1 MEQTLLLQ
9 KKYTISGDDALTFGE
24 ASSDIKKI
32 LRQLGIP
39 PETVKRTAVSMY
51 EAEINTII
59 HGGGGEG
66 EVDIYSDEIRILFR
80 DEGPGIPDIEEA
92 MKSGFSTASEKA
104 REMGFGAGLGLPNIK
119 KNSDDLKIESEP
131 GKGTTVTIMIR
142 I

>member
-1 MEQTLLLQ
+1 MEKKLLLQ

-39 PETVKRTAVSMY
+39 SETVKRTAVSMY

-66 EVDIYSDEIRILFR
+66 EVDIYSDRIKILFR
-80 DEGPGIPDIEEA
+80 DQGPGIPNIEQA
-92 MKSGFSTASEKA
+92 MESGFSTASDKA

-119 KNSDDLKIESEP
+119 KNSDNLEIQSEE
-131 GKGTTVTIMIR
+131 GKGTIVTILIR